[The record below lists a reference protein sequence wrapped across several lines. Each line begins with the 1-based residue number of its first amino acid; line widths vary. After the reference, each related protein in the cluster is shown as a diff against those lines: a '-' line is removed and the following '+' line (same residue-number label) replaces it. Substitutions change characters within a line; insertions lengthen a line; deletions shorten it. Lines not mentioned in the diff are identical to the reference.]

1 MSDFNQ
7 LPAHVWPRNARREED
22 GVVTVAGVPLP
33 DIVEEY
39 GTPVFVI
46 DEDDFRSRCRDM
58 AAAFG
63 GAQYVHYAGKAFLTQ
78 TVARWIDE
86 EGLSLDVASHGEFQV
101 ALAAGFPPARVT
113 AHGNNKGIDFL
124 RACVRNAIGHV
135 VIDSAQ
141 ELELL
146 DMVAAQEGYVQD
158 VLIRVKPGIEAH
170 THEFIA
176 TAHEDQK
183 FGFSLASGSAYRAA
197 IAAVRAENLR
207 LVGLHCHVGSQ
218 VFDAEGFSLAAE
230 RVLGLW
236 SQLQRDLP
244 PEAAA
249 DLTMLDLGGG
259 YGVAYTEDQAP
270 LDVVAVATELRAK
283 VAESAAEFG
292 LVAPELL
299 VEPGRAIVASSMVT
313 VYEVGTVKD
322 VHVTDN
328 VTRRY
333 IAVDG
338 GMSDNIR
345 PALYQAEYD
354 ARLINRFSG
363 DEDQP
368 SPCVE
373 TRVVGSH
380 CESGDIL
387 IDSAQLPA
395 DIAPG
400 DLLALAATGAYC
412 YPMSSRYNMFCRPPV
427 VSVRN
432 GRATLMVRRETIEDI
447 LALENY

>member
-1 MSDFNQ
+1 MSDFNH

-22 GVVTVAGVPLP
+22 GVVTIAGVPLP
-33 DIVEEY
+33 DIVEEF

-63 GAQYVHYAGKAFLTQ
+63 GGDHVHYAGKAFLTQ

-86 EGLSLDVASHGEFQV
+86 EGLFLDVASHGEFQV
-101 ALAAGFPPARVT
+101 ALAAGFPPERIT
-113 AHGNNKGIDFL
+113 AHGNNKGVEFL
-124 RACVRNAIGHV
+124 RACVRNAVGHV

-146 DMVAAQEGYVQD
+146 DLVAAQQGRVQD
-158 VLIRVKPGIEAH
+158 VLVRVKPGIEAH

-183 FGFSLASGSAYRAA
+183 FGFSLASGSAYEAA
-197 IAAVRAENLR
+197 LAAVRAQNLR

-236 SQLQRDLP
+236 AQLHMDLP
-244 PEAAA
+244 AEHAA
-249 DLTMLDLGGG
+249 DLTILDLGGG

-270 LDVVAVATELRAK
+270 LDVRAVAADLRAK
-283 VAESAAEFG
+283 VADRATKLG
-292 LVAPELL
+292 LAVPTLL
-299 VEPGRAIVASSMVT
+299 VEPGRAIAASSMVT

-322 VHVTDN
+322 VHVTDDT
-328 VTRRY
+328 TRRY
-333 IAVDG
+333 VAVDG

-345 PALYQAEYD
+345 TALYQAEYD
-354 ARLINRFSG
+354 ARLVNRYSG
-363 DEDQP
+363 EEDEP
-368 SPCVE
+368 APRIA

-380 CESGDIL
+380 CEAGDIL
-387 IDSAQLPA
+387 IDDAQLPA
-395 DIAPG
+395 DIATG

-432 GRATLMVRRETIEDI
+432 GRATLMVRRETIEDM
-447 LALENY
+447 LALENF